1 VFWSMRHAWLE
12 ELYRHRVT
20 NVRIDP
26 LLAQLNDTLAEICSS
41 MSHAELAPRFA
52 KVRGRYLD
60 VAVRWSLPDRLH
72 ATRLSSAAVLWT
84 MLLA

>member
-1 VFWSMRHAWLE
+1 MCGFLATRVVFWAMRQAWLE

-52 KVRGRYLD
+52 RVG
-60 VAVRWSLPDRLH
+60 APLPDT
-72 ATRLSSAAVLWT
+72 A
-84 MLLA
+84 